1 MYIESLREM
10 LLSITACALA
20 ITLVHLFGMLV
31 DRCGPGVESV
41 QVVESVL
48 VQLFVLHMWRVS
60 NVPPLTKID

>member
-48 VQLFVLHMWRVS
+48 VQLLFHMWRVS